1 MSKVPAKYNKQDGTL
16 TLAAGAQRGIQWEP
30 ASGGAA
36 QVTVAVRDITNLQQ
50 TPATAAKASIRVSAG
65 DSNYTFQFTSATAR
79 DDQQAVTGTLR
90 QWIEAEKASQGANTP
105 ATPAAPADNGRT
117 QSAAMIMAQTAAA
130 RMAEDTY
137 DDAKLMRDSDLQRSL
152 LNSSPALRQRFDQ
165 AVRDKPESITIA
177 QLATQFWATR
187 VHLLR
192 AHAAEK
198 AQGPGTYNVLSVV
211 KLQDNI
217 DGTKRLDLT
226 KEQIRL
232 IFAQHPLVKRVYN
245 ENVPKIGEAEFWK
258 SFIKSRLVKK
268 LRGERITDM
277 DPMDA
282 RFDKYLDMDDD
293 DGQAPERASLTQ
305 TVPRFLDI
313 AGNEQNHSQRQGNRP
328 DWTMQPNSYDKVPIL
343 RTLNRMSEKMMA
355 QVPSSDID
363 PHAPAGLDEETYKE
377 IQLRDLQ
384 LRDEDNRVILKIRD
398 QDQLFSAG
406 QGLHTSTSAETY
418 AQRTPADVLSSMRHE
433 VQTIS
438 GAADGRQGLDL
449 QAVIG
454 VAEDSSSEEE
464 SQPKKKARVG
474 GRGPR
479 QVATA
484 QILSAIRKRHL
495 QNDDQL
501 LAQGL
506 ISAEQASKLGL
517 SVNVF
522 DSLTMTHNTTVEF
535 LNYFWAVYFSGDP
548 DRANEVARLIETLDK
563 SLDRI
568 KAVADMAES
577 ERAVRIDQWKR
588 ELEAYAKRTGKRRR
602 FDPES
607 IKGGAKVVNK
617 VMGPLVRAI
626 GSAKEQFEAALH
638 RQMRAE
644 QLRPVATPA

>member
-1 MSKVPAKYNKQDGTL
+1 MPAD
-16 TLAAGAQRGIQWEP
+16 
-30 ASGGAA
+30 
-36 QVTVAVRDITNLQQ
+36 LQQ

-90 QWIEAEKASQGANTP
+90 SWIEAEKASQGANTP
-105 ATPAAPADNGRT
+105 ATPAAAADNGGSK
-117 QSAAMIMAQTAAA
+117 SAAMTMAQTAAA
-130 RMAEDTY
+130 RQAEDTY

-211 KLQDNI
+211 KLHDNI

-245 ENVPKIGEAEFWK
+245 ENVPRISEAEFWK

-277 DPMDA
+277 DPVDA

-293 DGQAPERASLTQ
+293 DGQAPASLTQ

-313 AGNEQNHSQRQGNRP
+313 AGNEQNHSQRQGNAP
-328 DWTMQPNSYDKVPIL
+328 DWTMRPNTYDKVPIL
-343 RTLNRMSEKMMA
+343 RTLNRMSEKMLA
-355 QVPSSDID
+355 QVPPSDID

-377 IQLRDLQ
+377 VQLRDLQ
-384 LRDEDNRVILKIRD
+384 MKDEDNRVILKIRD

-418 AQRTPADVLSSMRHE
+418 AQRTPAEVLSSMRHE
-433 VQTIS
+433 VQTMS
-438 GAADGRQGLDL
+438 GTADGRRGLDL
-449 QAVIG
+449 EAVIG
-454 VAEDSSSEEE
+454 VVDDSSSDEE
-464 SQPKKKARVG
+464 SQPKKKPRVG

-479 QVATA
+479 QAATT
-484 QILSAIRKRHL
+484 QILTAIRKRHS

-501 LAQGL
+501 LAAGL
-506 ISAEQASKLGL
+506 VSAEQASKLGL

-548 DRANEVARLIETLDK
+548 DRATEVARLIETLDK

-577 ERAVRIDQWKR
+577 ERAVRIEQYKR
-588 ELEAYAKRTGKRRR
+588 EVEAYAKRTGKRRR
-602 FDPES
+602 YDPDNV

-626 GSAKEQFEAALH
+626 GSAKEQFEKALH

-644 QLRPVATPA
+644 QLRPAVGTPA